1 MRRAQITT
9 RVTTWHG
16 VTAARLGGCLIRHGQ
31 TVRRRRPCPH
41 QRPNLR
47 AAYRLARCR
56 PPRAD
61 RRLGRVKLAV
71 SCAHC
76 GWRQV
81 PRGSFISGRLPRG
94 IRAEL
99 QASRLA
105 LAPVGGH
112 RRRGWEPF
120 RRTPSQL
127 ILPKSSRRDG
137 GHMQRPLHAWPAH
150 RASPG
155 SSSSR
160 PPERWLSARRSSGRV
175 VNPIADEVSV
185 VSCCPL
191 VAGALICAVMQPP
204 GKT

>member
-1 MRRAQITT
+1 
-9 RVTTWHG
+9 
-16 VTAARLGGCLIRHGQ
+16 
-31 TVRRRRPCPH
+31 
-41 QRPNLR
+41 
-47 AAYRLARCR
+47 LARCDR
-56 PPRAD
+56 RAPGWVGASSAMGRLYDDGGRVRTNDPICAPPTGSHGAARPRAD
-61 RRLGRVKLAV
+61 RWLGRVKLAV
-71 SCAHC
+71 SCAQC
-76 GWRQV
+76 GWRQI

-112 RRRGWEPF
+112 GRRGWEPF

-127 ILPKSSRRDG
+127 LLLKSSRRDG

>member
-1 MRRAQITT
+1 MRRAQVTT
-9 RVTTWHG
+9 RVTTWHD
-16 VTAARLGGCLIRHGQ
+16 VTAAPGWVPHPPWADCTTTAAVSAPTTQSARRLPAR
-31 TVRRRRPCPH
+31 TVPPAPRRSAAWARQARRKLCPVRMAAGPARLPH
-41 QRPNLR
+41 QRSP
-47 AAYRLARCR
+47 A
-56 PPRAD
+56 P
-61 RRLGRVKLAV
+61 
-71 SCAHC
+71 
-76 GWRQV
+76 
-81 PRGSFISGRLPRG
+81 G

-112 RRRGWEPF
+112 GRRGGEPF

-150 RASPG
+150 RAAPG
-155 SSSSR
+155 SSSNR

-204 GKT
+204 GKA